1 MQIHKNII
9 FKMKKHSISHSS
21 NQNNSTEITFLKPK
35 FFSQSSLA
43 KVWKLFHWKLFSFSI
58 EDYHLAKKYVFPHI
72 CSVRDQPTNQTMS
85 YILHPTT

>member
-35 FFSQSSLA
+35 FFSQSLKTFSLEIIFFFYRRLSPC
-43 KVWKLFHWKLFSFSI
+43 KKICISPYLFS
-58 EDYHLAKKYVFPHI
+58 
-72 CSVRDQPTNQTMS
+72 
-85 YILHPTT
+85 